1 MIGTLVEGV
10 TETTPTRHIER
21 QRVISHLA
29 AYLESTLYGRCSLS
43 CSPHAGQQQYN
54 QCNPT
59 RGFVEGRM
67 YADLIPTFML
77 FVGEFLQL
85 LHMIF
90 SCVSQVETVAQKTFD
105 HVLNVIQSLVLI
117 ILQNNKGIFPIP

>member
-1 MIGTLVEGV
+1 
-10 TETTPTRHIER
+10 
-21 QRVISHLA
+21 
-29 AYLESTLYGRCSLS
+29 
-43 CSPHAGQQQYN
+43 
-54 QCNPT
+54 
-59 RGFVEGRM
+59 M

-117 ILQNNKGIFPIP
+117 ILQNNQGIFPIPLDKLQFLKKLP